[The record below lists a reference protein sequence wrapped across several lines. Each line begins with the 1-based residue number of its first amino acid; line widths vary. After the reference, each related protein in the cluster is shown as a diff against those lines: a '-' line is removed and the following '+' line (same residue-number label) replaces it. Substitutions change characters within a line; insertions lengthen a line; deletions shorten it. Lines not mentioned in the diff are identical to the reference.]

1 MRVIGTWE
9 IGSRCSRSTGC
20 LKQPNYSLKTTQD
33 SDTTVQYCKLC
44 KPHSNQSTLP
54 ASLARA
60 RPRAFSH
67 LASSRTRSPTHRLS
81 TNADLSS
88 DRRSHVAT
96 NGLSRRRRSS
106 RRSTRTRG
114 SSSGLRP
121 KPLFQNAGYRSEP
134 RVRNAVDSTADER
147 GARLQQW
154 QAVGLAGTERR
165 TESLIQQRVAH
176 LGPVDK
182 LPSFAHLD
190 VSTVVCSRAGG
201 EIASRPPHEFKV
213 VLCVQAGDSC
223 WCWSPTLFTSRD
235 SVIVRHDWSEWIV
248 SRWDD
253 CGGSAC
259 GCCCCCKI

>member
-1 MRVIGTWE
+1 MRMIGTWE
-9 IGSRCSRSTGC
+9 IGNRCLRSTG
-20 LKQPNYSLKTTQD
+20 LKQPNYSLSRLLKTLILLLYST
-33 SDTTVQYCKLC
+33 LC
-44 KPHSNQSTLP
+44 TPHSNQSTLS
-54 ASLARA
+54 ASLASGRA
-60 RPRAFSH
+60 WTFSH
-67 LASSRTRSPTHRLS
+67 LASSRTRRPAHRLS
-81 TNADLSS
+81 TNADLAS
-88 DRRSHVAT
+88 DCRRHVAT
-96 NGLSRRRRSS
+96 NGLSRRRHRT
-106 RRSTRTRG
+106 RRSTCTCG
-114 SSSGLRP
+114 SSGRLRP
-121 KPLFQNAGYRSEP
+121 EPLFQNTGYRCEP

-253 CGGSAC
+253 CGSSAC